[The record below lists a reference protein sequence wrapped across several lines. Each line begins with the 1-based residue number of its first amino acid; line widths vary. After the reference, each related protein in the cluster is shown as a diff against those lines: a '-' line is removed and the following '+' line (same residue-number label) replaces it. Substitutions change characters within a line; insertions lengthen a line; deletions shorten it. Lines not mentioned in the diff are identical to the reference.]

1 MTDMPERPSPGV
13 EITGPMIKAVRK
25 ETRGGTIDCRRALEE
40 TVGDIEQAIALLK
53 ERGITTPANPR
64 WAHGDYA
71 T

>member
-1 MTDMPERPSPGV
+1 MTEIATDRPQ
-13 EITGPMIKAVRK
+13 ITGPMIKAVRK
-25 ETRGGTIDCRRALEE
+25 ETRAGTIDCRRALEE
-40 TVGDIEQAIALLK
+40 TGGEVERAIAVLK

>member
-1 MTDMPERPSPGV
+1 MTERVSHTG

-25 ETRGGTIDCRRALEE
+25 ETRAGTIDCRHALEE
-40 TVGDIEQAIALLK
+40 TGGDIEKAVALLK

>member
-1 MTDMPERPSPGV
+1 MTERRSHIT
-13 EITGPMIKAVRK
+13 EITGQMIKAVRK
-25 ETRGGTIDCRRALEE
+25 QTRAGTIDCRHALEE
-40 TVGDIEQAIALLK
+40 TGGDIDKAIALLQ